1 MTFHHL
7 IPRKMHRRAWFR
19 RHYSKEQ
26 LNAGIMVCRGCHT
39 GIHQRYD
46 EMTLGKQL
54 NTLERL
60 LADPGLMQHFTWVSK
75 QRERS

>member
-1 MTFHHL
+1 
-7 IPRKMHRRAWFR
+7 
-19 RHYSKEQ
+19 
-26 LNAGIMVCRGCHT
+26 MVCRGCHT

-60 LADPGLMQHFTWVSK
+60 LADPGLMEHFAWVSK